1 MKSATQGEKVSAF
14 WADKIA
20 KTYRLLAAEDKKRK
34 EKLSENNERPT
45 LKAGSAETRRHFEP
59 DDNKDAA
66 RAEKTKADND
76 KSLGSEVRNYFTISS
91 RYLAKFVDL
100 PYEKASRNVSFS
112 SLNLTI
118 LTL

>member
-34 EKLSENNERPT
+34 EKLSENNEKPT
-45 LKAGSAETRRHFEP
+45 LIYETRRHFEP

-66 RAEKTKADND
+66 RAEETKADND

-91 RYLAKFVDL
+91 RYLAKFVDS